1 MRLLSTVFLL
11 TAFVIILSCTVEIE
25 KPDIPD
31 CVVLITNG
39 GVFTMDVSVE
49 SVGNGSIEHKYVEV
63 GETKSWYLYVPVTG
77 GCSFFEGWEG
87 YVRATYVDP
96 TLSNGGF
103 SEEKY
108 WISVGTKKEIMLKDC
123 PGWQF

>member
-1 MRLLSTVFLL
+1 MRLFSTVVLL
-11 TAFVIILSCTVEIE
+11 AAFVIILSCTVEIE

-39 GVFTMDVSVE
+39 GIFTMDVSVE
-49 SVGNGSIEHKYVEV
+49 PIENGSIERKYVEV
-63 GETKSWYLYVPVTG
+63 GETESWYLYVPVTG
-77 GCSFFEGWEG
+77 GCSFLEQWTG

-103 SEEKY
+103 SEEVY
-108 WISVGTKKEIMLKDC
+108 WIYVGSKKEIVLTNC